1 MQVEIEEQ
9 KLVCKTFNL
18 FQVIILNNSK
28 YKALNKS
35 LYEWLELACYKF
47 PTKVVNVKKND
58 AIFEILQNCISNIA
72 SHMIVL
78 FASTPLITAETLD
91 QIVEYANIKNVKA
104 CKLPLG
110 YVFKNEYLKNNI
122 APEFDSLFT
131 HAYEEFYN
139 VEYKKQLNMITEIL
153 RKRVVD
159 YHIQNGVNIV
169 NPASVTIEP
178 EVDIA
183 SGVEIFSNNVLKGK
197 TQVKAGVILKENNVI
212 SNSKVF
218 ENCCLS
224 HSVVEDSILEQNV
237 YIKPF
242 CDILHSRIKANTILN
257 SHTTIENDIVVEN
270 IGKKNENT
278 RS

>member
-18 FQVIILNNSK
+18 FQFVILNNSK
-28 YKALNKS
+28 HKALNKN
-35 LYEWLELACYKF
+35 LCEWLELACYKF
-47 PTKVVNVKKND
+47 PTKVVNVQKND

-72 SHMIVL
+72 SYMIVL

-110 YVFKNEYLKNNI
+110 YVFKNDYIKNNLS
-122 APEFDSLFT
+122 PEFDSLFT

-139 VEYKKQLNMITEIL
+139 VEYKKQLNMITEVL

-159 YHIQNGVNIV
+159 YHIQNGVNVV

-178 EVDIA
+178 EVHIV
-183 SGVEIFSNNVLKGK
+183 SGVEIYANNVLKGK
-197 TQVKAGVILKENNVI
+197 TQIKSGVILKENNVI
-212 SNSKVF
+212 SDSEVF
-218 ENCCLS
+218 ENCCVS
-224 HSVVEDSILEQNV
+224 HSVIENSILEKNV

-242 CDILHSRIKANTILN
+242 CDILHSRIKANTIIN
-257 SHTTIENDIVVEN
+257 SRTEIENNLIVE
-270 IGKKNENT
+270 KDRRK
-278 RS
+278 